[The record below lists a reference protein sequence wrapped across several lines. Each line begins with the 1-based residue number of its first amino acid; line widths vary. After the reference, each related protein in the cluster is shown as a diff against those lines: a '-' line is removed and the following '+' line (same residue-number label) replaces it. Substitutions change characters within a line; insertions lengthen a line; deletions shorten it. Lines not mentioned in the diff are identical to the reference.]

1 MDWRT
6 DEPPKG
12 KKVMLLCV
20 LFDDEE
26 HRTLKENSWGGYN
39 RYIFEGYWYGNHFVS
54 EDYHHPSGDPFYQ
67 VVAWKEKELGEPYYP
82 KCIGELRNY

>member
-39 RYIFEGYWYGNHFVS
+39 RYIFEGYWYGNHFCIRRLSSPFGRPVL
-54 EDYHHPSGDPFYQ
+54 SGSCLERERT
-67 VVAWKEKELGEPYYP
+67 W
-82 KCIGELRNY
+82 

>member
-1 MDWRT
+1 
-6 DEPPKG
+6 
-12 KKVMLLCV
+12 MLLCV

-39 RYIFEGYWYGNHFVS
+39 RYIFEGYWYDNHFVS
-54 EDYHHPSGDPFYQ
+54 EDYHHSSGDPFYQ
-67 VVAWKEKELGEPYYP
+67 VVAWKEKELGESYYP